1 MSLYLEMKLETLEKT
16 YHINLNLIIMK
27 KRMFVLLAFFLTI
40 SLSGQLFAQ
49 ETLGVQKT
57 KTKSNQSND
66 RSGEQITGLCTGKI
80 RCADGSCSIAF
91 EYDVKSPRDVASG
104 QSSGKRQHKP
114 FVITKELDK
123 SSPLLARESP
133 TKQSTGKVSYS
144 DLSVMI
150 TIDGRSTKLPVV
162 NDRFTLPSDG
172 KDNDCDLVVS
182 WSWGES
188 NAGNGV
194 AKRYEATFNLTA
206 ENGEYMASK
215 HTKTGHVTLMK

>member
-1 MSLYLEMKLETLEKT
+1 MKKKT
-16 YHINLNLIIMK
+16 YVM
-27 KRMFVLLAFFLTI
+27 LACFLAV
-40 SLSGQLFAQ
+40 SLTGQLFAQ
-49 ETLGVQKT
+49 ETMGVQKT

-66 RSGEQITGLCTGKI
+66 RSNVQNSSVCVGKI
-80 RCADGSCSIAF
+80 RCADGSCTISF
-91 EYDVKSPRDVASG
+91 EQEIVSPRDAASG
-104 QSSGKRQHKP
+104 LPTGKRQHKP

-150 TIDGRSTKLPVV
+150 TVQGKSSKLSVV
-162 NDRFTLPSDG
+162 NDQFTLPSDG

-188 NAGNGV
+188 NAGSSTR
-194 AKRYEATFNLTA
+194 RYEATFNLTV